1 MDYEQLRKESQQ
13 LEREIRLIKAQ
24 LNKLPKGKIVFSH
37 TGKYCKW
44 YQSDVKNKVYIPKKD
59 RHLAERLAMKKYL
72 SLRLEDISSR
82 KEIID
87 NCLNHQIIEMRT
99 AEKLLAESSEY
110 QKLLSPYFANKS
122 KELEEWK
129 QADYKKNQK
138 HPEHLQHKSISGN
151 ILRSK
156 SEVLIDIM
164 LYSNKIPYRYEEVIQ
179 LGNKTIVPDF
189 IIKHPATGELF
200 YWEHF
205 GMMDNPDYAKNACDK
220 IRLYSLNGIIPSKQ
234 LILTYETK
242 DDPLNPN
249 EVKKII
255 EDYFL

>member
-1 MDYEQLRKESQQ
+1 MDYQQLRKESQQ
-13 LEREIRLIKAQ
+13 LEREIKSIKAQ
-24 LNKLPKGKIVFSH
+24 LRNLPKGKIVFSH

-44 YQSDVKNKVYIPKKD
+44 YQSDGKNKVYIPKKD
-59 RHLAERLAMKKYL
+59 RHLAEALALKKYL
-72 SLRLEDISSR
+72 LLQLEDISSR

-87 NCLNHQIIEMRT
+87 NCLNHQNIEMRT

-122 KELEEWK
+122 KILEEWK
-129 QADYKKNQK
+129 RADYKKNQK

-151 ILRSK
+151 VLRSK

-164 LYSNKIPYRYEEVIQ
+164 LYTNRISYHYEELIQ
-179 LGNKTIVPDF
+179 LGNKTIAPDF
-189 IIKHPATGELF
+189 TIKHPTTGEIF

-205 GMMDNPDYAKNACDK
+205 GMMDDPAYVKNACDK

-242 DDPLNPN
+242 DYPLSPN